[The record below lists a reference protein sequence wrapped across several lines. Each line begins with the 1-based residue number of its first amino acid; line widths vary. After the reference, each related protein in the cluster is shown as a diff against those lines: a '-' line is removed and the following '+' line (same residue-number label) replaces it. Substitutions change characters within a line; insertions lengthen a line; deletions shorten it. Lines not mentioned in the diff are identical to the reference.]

1 MELLPI
7 LRLMWRRRLPLAVGA
22 VVALAALIGMGG
34 TKPITTKTSIAWTSV
49 ALDTKKSQL
58 VDVAPSGGSTLAWR
72 ASLLGDLMMTTS
84 ASQDLARRIGVP
96 SDQLL
101 VDDGDLGQPLVPTA
115 MATAASNASTDPT
128 APYMVSVFTQD
139 DTLPVISVNA
149 AAPTAAGATA
159 LANAVVAEM
168 GTHASSGGSFTSTIA
183 TGTEGLE
190 RQPLVINQ
198 VSPTRVKVLT
208 STSLPTMAIASS
220 FLLLV
225 VWFAG
230 CLIAPRML
238 ERMRRLG
245 RRPLPA

>member
-1 MELLPI
+1 
-7 LRLMWRRRLPLAVGA
+7 
-22 VVALAALIGMGG
+22 
-34 TKPITTKTSIAWTSV
+34 
-49 ALDTKKSQL
+49 
-58 VDVAPSGGSTLAWR
+58 
-72 ASLLGDLMMTTS
+72 
-84 ASQDLARRIGVP
+84 
-96 SDQLL
+96 
-101 VDDGDLGQPLVPTA
+101 
-115 MATAASNASTDPT
+115 
-128 APYMVSVFTQD
+128 
-139 DTLPVISVNA
+139 
-149 AAPTAAGATA
+149 
-159 LANAVVAEM
+159 M

>member
-149 AAPTAAGATA
+149 AAPTAAGAT
-159 LANAVVAEM
+159 
-168 GTHASSGGSFTSTIA
+168 S
-183 TGTEGLE
+183 
-190 RQPLVINQ
+190 
-198 VSPTRVKVLT
+198 
-208 STSLPTMAIASS
+208 
-220 FLLLV
+220 
-225 VWFAG
+225 
-230 CLIAPRML
+230 
-238 ERMRRLG
+238 
-245 RRPLPA
+245 